1 MCRWL
6 FPVRLFRYARANMA
20 ACIMRHRD
28 AGKDIDA
35 GSTVLAGPLR
45 AAVRSAER
53 AEEERAGEERAGE
66 ERAGEP
72 VSNSVRPD
80 RWDFDVLI
88 SGMVFLDIVFTD
100 LPCPPSPGTEVWS
113 GGIGSSPGGIA
124 NLAVATSRLWLRP
137 APGAGFGDDRRGPWC
152 RRGRGRPAGGG
163 P

>member
-28 AGKDIDA
+28 AGKDLDA
-35 GSTVLAGPLR
+35 GSTVLDGPLR
-45 AAVRSAER
+45 VAVRSVER
-53 AEEERAGEERAGE
+53 AEE

-100 LPCPPSPGTEVWS
+100 LRSEEH
-113 GGIGSSPGGIA
+113 
-124 NLAVATSRLWLRP
+124 TSELQSRQYL
-137 APGAGFGDDRRGPWC
+137 
-152 RRGRGRPAGGG
+152 
-163 P
+163 

>member
-66 ERAGEP
+66 P

-88 SGMVFLDIVFTD
+88 SGS
-100 LPCPPSPGTEVWS
+100 C
-113 GGIGSSPGGIA
+113 GIRLRSAP
-124 NLAVATSRLWLRP
+124 VRQTSAHRS
-137 APGAGFGDDRRGPWC
+137 
-152 RRGRGRPAGGG
+152 
-163 P
+163 